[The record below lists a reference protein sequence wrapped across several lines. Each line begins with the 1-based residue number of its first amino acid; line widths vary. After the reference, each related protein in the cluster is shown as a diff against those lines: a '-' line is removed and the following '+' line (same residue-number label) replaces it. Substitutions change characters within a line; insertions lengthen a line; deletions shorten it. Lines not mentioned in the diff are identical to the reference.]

1 MKLPRIFLIAI
12 TLTVGCGCLTAW
24 AQIRRPTAKPQ
35 RKTNPTVHPTPTP
48 SPTPTATPELHFEY
62 GHSGEVNLL
71 AFSLDGRMIA
81 SGSADETIKLWDV
94 TTGKLIRTLEGNS
107 DCCINSVEFS
117 PNGRMIVI
125 SEGRYYE
132 GGDGTEIQ
140 LWDVSTGKL
149 MRTLDDGRHCPKV
162 S

>member
-81 SGSADETIKLWDV
+81 SGSADETIKLWAVDAAVRPV
-94 TTGKLIRTLEGNS
+94 TCLATLRAPGPYSGMKIGGVTGIS
-107 DCCINSVEFS
+107 DAQKAALVALGAVDE
-117 PNGRMIVI
+117 
-125 SEGRYYE
+125 
-132 GGDGTEIQ
+132 
-140 LWDVSTGKL
+140 
-149 MRTLDDGRHCPKV
+149 
-162 S
+162 